1 MLLAKFSQE
10 EWELIQA
17 LPSSLSLRRIAKRI
31 SLSPVSVWRIYKKLY
46 EKGKFYYVF
55 DTRRFGLCY
64 LAVISTYPGNGENA
78 WPQGTLTVRKIWG
91 LKPYTLF
98 SALIPCTFIS
108 EYVKSLN
115 ADVVTVV
122 RGLEIYWW
130 RPDSGGS
137 ILMPGKGLMPFLSKT
152 LEELYFKEKHAA
164 PPRELP
170 DRIEAPDPID
180 LAILVK
186 KLQAG
191 PFAKPIEGIKYA
203 ASIDPLF
210 PRVSEKTVSYH
221 YRKHVLP
228 GWLYNTFIPYLPIN
242 DVPLRV
248 FYFEGREAPALARI
262 LINLPYFITALVDV
276 NASLLTGQTPP
287 WMMETVY
294 RVISSFDVEA
304 PLCQLVMS
312 SRSIAKFIP
321 HLWKFLKETRRG
333 WTWHWPK
340 EKVRIV
346 QKKK

>member
-1 MLLAKFSQE
+1 MILAKFSNT
-10 EWELIQA
+10 EWEFIQA
-17 LPSSLSLRRIAKRI
+17 LTQARTLRELARKTGLS
-31 SLSPVSVWRIYKKLY
+31 VSTAWRIFNNLYKK
-46 EKGKFYYVF
+46 GAYYYIF
-55 DTRRFGLCY
+55 NTRKFGLCY
-64 LAVISTYPGNGENA
+64 LAVISTYPENGENE

-98 SALIPCTFIS
+98 SALIPCTFVS
-108 EYVKSLN
+108 EYIKSLN
-115 ADVVTVV
+115 ADIVTVI
-122 RGLEIYWW
+122 RGLEVYRW

-152 LEELYFKEKHAA
+152 LEELYFKEKNAV
-164 PPRELP
+164 PPKELP

-180 LAILVK
+180 LAILVR

-191 PFAKPIEGIKYA
+191 PFARPIEGVKYA
-203 ASIDPLF
+203 ASVDPLF

-221 YRKHVLP
+221 YRRHVLP
-228 GWLYNTFIPYLPIN
+228 GWLYNTFIPYLPIT

-340 EKVRIV
+340 EKVRVI
-346 QKKK
+346 QKEK